1 MKLCVHQCLG
11 ERPRFTR
18 SGAEECV
25 TRHKDLDFKD
35 EYAVK
40 YKMLRY
46 CMDYTKNICGTDWK
60 VYKEGKL
67 K

>member
-1 MKLCVHQCLG
+1 M
-11 ERPRFTR
+11 
-18 SGAEECV
+18 
-25 TRHKDLDFKD
+25 DFKD

-67 K
+67 KEFYPRDASHSERFVQHVIGHQ